1 MLCFCVRNKRTEA
14 TELRLKVKIGHAQG
28 ERERKEGEE
37 FFFFFSQAMEER
49 AKWKKNVVKKTEKNS
64 TSHFCF
70 SPAGTQ
76 IKKKARLFRLVFL
89 PA

>member
-1 MLCFCVRNKRTEA
+1 
-14 TELRLKVKIGHAQG
+14 
-28 ERERKEGEE
+28 
-37 FFFFFSQAMEER
+37 MEER